1 MSRSAATL
9 TAAEQ
14 DYLLQHAP
22 QLCRL
27 LYHAAD
33 AAPAAVAAELDRLT
47 AGSTLTPGQARRAAA
62 FFRARRGAALL
73 RRYRAAHPKRR
84 IYNAAAFAEE
94 E

>member
-47 AGSTLTPGQARRAAA
+47 ADGTLTPDQARRAAA
-62 FFRARRGAALL
+62 FFRARRSTALL
-73 RRYRAAHPKRR
+73 RRYRRAHPKRR

>member
-14 DYLLQHAP
+14 DLLLQHAP

-47 AGSTLTPGQARRAAA
+47 AGGTLTPDQARRAAA

-73 RRYRAAHPKRR
+73 RRYRRAHPKRR